1 MLFFTVRDDGR
12 GMGHPAGRGDRG
24 NDCPIG
30 LGVPGMYARVG
41 QLGGTL
47 RILSGARGTTL
58 SGKLPLRRC
67 AA

>member
-1 MLFFTVRDDGR
+1 MLFFTVRDDGK
-12 GMGHPAGRGDRG
+12 GMGHPAGRGRRH
-24 NDCPIG
+24 DCPIG

-58 SGKLPLRRC
+58 SGKLPLGRC
-67 AA
+67 EA